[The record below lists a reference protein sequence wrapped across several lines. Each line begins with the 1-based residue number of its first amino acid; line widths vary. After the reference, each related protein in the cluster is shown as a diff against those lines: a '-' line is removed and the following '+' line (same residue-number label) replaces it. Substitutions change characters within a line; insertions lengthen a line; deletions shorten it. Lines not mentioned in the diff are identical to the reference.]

1 MKHRL
6 TLLALAAMAT
16 CAQAQTTGSGSAPAA
31 EPQRIE
37 VTGSLIKRT
46 DRETPSVVEVFTRED
61 IVKSGYATVE
71 EFLKSKSF
79 VDASSIQDGYGTGF
93 VSGLSTLSLRNM
105 GSQSTLVLI
114 NGRRIAPVA
123 AVDINFGRG
132 SLISV
137 NTIPQGAIDR
147 IEILKD
153 GASAMYGSDAMAG
166 VVNYVL
172 RKEYSGFEALGSYSA
187 NEWGVGA
194 ISRGSL
200 TFGFGSLERQKFN
213 VYGGLEV
220 SKRDSVMASDLKNLG
235 DLTAYNKFQNDSG
248 FLERFSPASANSF
261 WANYYRVPTAF
272 PATTVNSAGQIVSG
286 SSTVGPLYLGSLP
299 GCPDANTVG
308 KGVPTRLP
316 GYITTTPSMPT
327 GMCRFFSD
335 NALEYIAAQDRLN
348 GSVRATY
355 QFSPQITGYV
365 DLMVSRTE
373 TREKLSPYALTA
385 SLVRSVA
392 PTAVTW
398 PTLNGTFKSQN
409 AIILPV
415 GHPDNPTNGTAS
427 AQAVQLL
434 YRFEDIPQLNL
445 QNLNSTRLV
454 AGFEGSMGA
463 WDFDAAVMYS
473 KQDNEAVRTNRIRSS
488 LLNAAIASGSYRFG
502 KTNDAAAIASVST
515 DAVNTGSASIL
526 AIDARASREV
536 FKMDGGAASIGVGVE
551 ARREK
556 LESVPDANYLSGDYI
571 GLVANGTSGS
581 RDSIAAYGELR
592 MPVLKELELTA
603 ALRTEN
609 YTDFGNATTGKLG
622 FKWDAIKSILAFR
635 GTGATGFRA
644 PAISQISNAFLMS
657 FHSTQ
662 EKRLYDSLRCDLSNP
677 ANPVSKANPP
687 NNRDCNVLGFS
698 NIPASQVN
706 PGSLPTVVSA
716 NPNLKPETSKSV
728 TLGLILAPTKDID
741 LTVDGW
747 YFERNNEV
755 RVQRGQDIMDAYNA
769 NPAANE
775 QYLIRD
781 PNTATWLPGVANSG
795 PILALVRQYG
805 NFNYTKTAGIDYD
818 LNVRLPKTDLGQ
830 FKVNVSG
837 TYTRRFDQQIIAGT
851 PYSSY
856 PGTAIVVE
864 VPKSKG
870 AVRLDWEYGPFNSWA
885 RYNHTDAM
893 NYSGTASCAAATS
906 GPNLALQS
914 SGRCGLGAEASVDV
928 GLSYTGVKNLTVAAS
943 ILNLLNSYDRSIQ
956 IPSAFSFWDSGL
968 PAQLGRR
975 FSVTASYKFN

>member
-1 MKHRL
+1 MKHRF

-46 DRETPSVVEVFTRED
+46 DRETPSVVEVFTRDD
-61 IVKSGYATVE
+61 IVKSGFATVE

-93 VSGLSTLSLRNM
+93 VSGLSTLSMRGM

-147 IEILKD
+147 IEVLKD

-172 RKEYSGFEALGSYSA
+172 RKEYNGFEALGSYSA
-187 NEWGVGA
+187 NEWGAGA

-200 TFGFGSLERQKFN
+200 TFGFGNLERQKFN

-220 SKRDSVMASDLKNLG
+220 SKRDSVMASELKNLG

-248 FLERFSPASANSF
+248 FLARFSPASANSF

-272 PATTVNSAGQIVSG
+272 PATVVNSSGQTVLG
-286 SSTVGPLYLGSLP
+286 NSTVGPLYLGSLP

-316 GYITTTPSMPT
+316 GYVTSTPSMPV

-335 NALEYIAAQDRLN
+335 DALEYIAAQDRLN

-355 QFSPQITGYV
+355 QFSPQITAYA

-373 TREKLSPYALTA
+373 TREKLPPYVLTPN
-385 SLVRSVA
+385 LVRSVA

-398 PTLNGTFKSQN
+398 PMLNGTFKSQN

-415 GHPDNPTNGTAS
+415 GHPDNPTNGTAT
-427 AQAVQLL
+427 AQPVQLL

-445 QNLNSTRLV
+445 QSLNSTRLV
-454 AGFEGSMGA
+454 AGAEGTMGA

-473 KQDNEAVRTNRIRSS
+473 KQDNEAVRTNRVRSS

-502 KTNDAAAIASVST
+502 KANDAAAIASVST

-526 AIDARASREV
+526 AIDARGSREV
-536 FKMDGGAASIGVGVE
+536 FQLSGGQAVLGVGVE

-581 RDSIAAYGELR
+581 RDSLAAYGELR
-592 MPVLKELELTA
+592 LPVLKELELQA

-622 FKWDAIKSILAFR
+622 FKWDAIKSMLVFR

-644 PAISQISNAFLMS
+644 PSISQISNAFLMS
-657 FHSTQ
+657 FHSSQ
-662 EKRLYDSLRCDLSNP
+662 EKRLFDSLRCDSSNP
-677 ANPVSKANPP
+677 ANPVSKANPA
-687 NNRDCNVLGFS
+687 NTRDCNVLGFT
-698 NIPASQVN
+698 NVPPGLN
-706 PGSLPTVVSA
+706 PGNLPTVVSA
-716 NPNLKPETSKSV
+716 NPNLKPETSKSF
-728 TLGLILAPTKDID
+728 TLGLILTPMKEVD

-769 NPAANE
+769 SPAANA

-781 PNTATWLPGVANSG
+781 PNPATWLPGVANSG

-818 LNVRLPKTDLGQ
+818 LNVRLPKSDLGQ
-830 FKVNVSG
+830 FRLNLTG
-837 TYTRRFDQQIIAGT
+837 TYTRRYDQQILAGT

-864 VPKSKG
+864 VPKSRG
-870 AVRLDWEYGPFNSWA
+870 SVRVDWAYGPFNSWA
-885 RYNHTDAM
+885 RYNHIDAM
-893 NYSGTASCAAATS
+893 AYSGTASCAAATS
-906 GPNLALQS
+906 GPNLALKE

-943 ILNLLNSYDRSIQ
+943 ILNLLNSYDRAIQ

-968 PAQLGRR
+968 QAQLGRR
-975 FSVTASYKFN
+975 FSVTASYRFN

>member
-1 MKHRL
+1 MR
-6 TLLALAAMAT
+6 
-16 CAQAQTTGSGSAPAA
+16 G
-31 EPQRIE
+31 
-37 VTGSLIKRT
+37 
-46 DRETPSVVEVFTRED
+46 
-61 IVKSGYATVE
+61 
-71 EFLKSKSF
+71 
-79 VDASSIQDGYGTGF
+79 
-93 VSGLSTLSLRNM
+93 M
-105 GSQSTLVLI
+105 GSQATLVLI

-147 IEILKD
+147 VEILKD

-166 VVNYVL
+166 VINYVL
-172 RKEYSGFEALGSYSA
+172 RKEYNGFEALGSHSA

-235 DLTAYNKFQNDSG
+235 DLTAYNKFQTDSG

-316 GYITTTPSMPT
+316 GYIATTPSMPS

-335 NALEYIAAQDRLN
+335 DALEYIAAQDRLN

-373 TREKLSPYALTA
+373 TREKLAPYALTG

-392 PTAVTW
+392 PTATTW

-454 AGFEGSMGA
+454 AGLEGSMGA

-488 LLNAAIASGSYRFG
+488 LLTAAISSGSYRFG

-526 AIDARASREV
+526 AIDARGSREL
-536 FKMDGGAASIGVGVE
+536 FKLAGGAASVGVGVE
-551 ARREK
+551 LRREK

-581 RDSIAAYGELR
+581 RDSVAAYGELR
-592 MPVLKELELTA
+592 LPVLKELEVQA

-622 FKWDAIKSILAFR
+622 F
-635 GTGATGFRA
+635 
-644 PAISQISNAFLMS
+644 
-657 FHSTQ
+657 
-662 EKRLYDSLRCDLSNP
+662 
-677 ANPVSKANPP
+677 
-687 NNRDCNVLGFS
+687 
-698 NIPASQVN
+698 
-706 PGSLPTVVSA
+706 
-716 NPNLKPETSKSV
+716 
-728 TLGLILAPTKDID
+728 
-741 LTVDGW
+741 
-747 YFERNNEV
+747 
-755 RVQRGQDIMDAYNA
+755 
-769 NPAANE
+769 
-775 QYLIRD
+775 
-781 PNTATWLPGVANSG
+781 
-795 PILALVRQYG
+795 
-805 NFNYTKTAGIDYD
+805 
-818 LNVRLPKTDLGQ
+818 
-830 FKVNVSG
+830 
-837 TYTRRFDQQIIAGT
+837 
-851 PYSSY
+851 
-856 PGTAIVVE
+856 
-864 VPKSKG
+864 
-870 AVRLDWEYGPFNSWA
+870 
-885 RYNHTDAM
+885 
-893 NYSGTASCAAATS
+893 
-906 GPNLALQS
+906 
-914 SGRCGLGAEASVDV
+914 
-928 GLSYTGVKNLTVAAS
+928 
-943 ILNLLNSYDRSIQ
+943 
-956 IPSAFSFWDSGL
+956 
-968 PAQLGRR
+968 
-975 FSVTASYKFN
+975 